1 MSFRARTTRVL
12 KPERRQNRGRTL
24 ATGVAT
30 ALLLASLA
38 GCTTSQNSAPAAQVA
53 LPAVPMGPAVTVT
66 SADLVGEW
74 GLASYRNEADRARTE
89 AEAKVACGNP
99 YRIAAGTSG
108 GVMMH
113 LADQTETSEV
123 FIKPGPGG
131 QAFIGPQGPPAVA
144 QDRLVLAY
152 ENGSVLI
159 TEWLDAGVRER
170 YGTMIYVRCGVA

>member
-1 MSFRARTTRVL
+1 L
-12 KPERRQNRGRTL
+12 NERIAYVQAQETSAGRTRRLIAAGCAAAVL
-24 ATGVAT
+24 ACLG
-30 ALLLASLA
+30 
-38 GCTTSQNSAPAAQVA
+38 GCTTSQTSAPVAQVA

-74 GLASYRNEADRARTE
+74 GLASYRNADDRPRTE

-131 QAFIGPQGPPAVA
+131 QAFIGPQGPPAIA

-152 ENGSVLI
+152 DNGSVLV